1 MEFTETQIPDVVV
14 IDPVVYEDDRGFFME
29 TWQEQKFR
37 DAGIDAKFVQDSHSR
52 SSFGTL
58 RGLHYQIS
66 QAQGKLIRVLH
77 GEAFDVAVDL
87 RKSSPTFGQWVGE
100 LLSAGNRK
108 LIWIPPGFA
117 HGFLVLS
124 EYADFEYHLT
134 DFYAPQHER
143 TILWNDRDL
152 AIAWPLPPDQE
163 PLLSEKDKAGVLL
176 KNAEV
181 YA

>member
-14 IDPVVYEDDRGFFME
+14 IDPVVYEDARGFFME

-100 LLSAGNRK
+100 VLSAGNRK

-124 EYADFEYHLT
+124 EFADFEYHLT

>member
-1 MEFTETQIPDVVV
+1 MEFTATQIPDVIV
-14 IDPVVYEDDRGFFME
+14 IDPVVYEDERGFFME

-52 SSFGTL
+52 SSYGTI
-58 RGLHYQIS
+58 RGLHFQLA

-100 LLSAGNRK
+100 VLSAGNRK

-117 HGFLVLS
+117 HGFLVMS
-124 EYADFEYHLT
+124 EFADFEYHVT
-134 DFYAPQHER
+134 DFYAPEYER
-143 TILWNDRDL
+143 TIRWDDPDL
-152 AIAWPLPPDQE
+152 AIAGPLAAGQE
-163 PLLSEKDKAGVLL
+163 PLLSEKDQAGAYL
-176 KNAEV
+176 KDADV